1 MKKSLEIKVLELKD
15 EISDLEERV
24 ADKKHELREAEEEL
38 RSVTL
43 LEKTNDVSIGDSLFF
58 EDEDGCVLETMLVSD
73 GKGHLDLVL
82 LTDYS
87 HELESMV
94 IGRKLDMRHFHIDSL
109 IQDVEDDYD
118 WKFSPQDN

>member
-1 MKKSLEIKVLELKD
+1 MKKSLEIKILEIKN
-15 EISDLEERV
+15 EISDLEDRV
-24 ADKKHELREAEEEL
+24 IDKKHELQEAQAEL

-43 LEKTNDVSIGDSLFF
+43 LEKTNDISIGDSLFF
-58 EDEDGCVLETMLVSD
+58 EDEDGCTLETMLVSD
-73 GKGHLDLVL
+73 AKGHLDLVL

-87 HELESMV
+87 HALESMV
-94 IGRKLDMRHFHIDSL
+94 IGRKLDKRYFHIDSL